1 VIDLARRIAA
11 SRFLRFAIVG
21 TGGFLVDEAVL
32 YFATRQMRLD
42 PYTGRAISFFCA
54 VTFTWWGNRMLTF
67 RDRAA
72 REGLLQ
78 EWAKFF
84 AANALGGAV
93 NYGTYAALVALAP
106 KPLGI
111 PFVAL
116 GCGAITGLF
125 FNFAMSRAFVF
136 RGPSF
141 DEQKRPPD

>member
-1 VIDLARRIAA
+1 VGDLARRIAA

-21 TGGFLVDEAVL
+21 TGGFVVDEAVL
-32 YFATRQMRLD
+32 AAVTRILHFD
-42 PYTGRAISFFCA
+42 PYSGRAISFFCA

-72 REGLLQ
+72 QDGLLA

-93 NYGTYAALVALAP
+93 NYGTYAALVAFAP

-116 GCGAITGLF
+116 AAGAIAGLF

-136 RGPSF
+136 RA
-141 DEQKRPPD
+141 PD

>member
-1 VIDLARRIAA
+1 MGEFVGRIAA
-11 SRFLRFAIVG
+11 SRLLRFAIVG

-32 YFATRQMRLD
+32 VLTTRLLRLD
-42 PYTGRAISFFCA
+42 PYSGRAISFFCA

-72 REGLLQ
+72 REGLLG

-93 NYGTYAALVALAP
+93 NYGTYAGLVAFAP
-106 KPLGI
+106 KPFGI

-116 GCGAITGLF
+116 AAGAIAGLF
-125 FNFAMSRAFVF
+125 LNFAMSHTFVF
-136 RGPSF
+136 RA
-141 DEQKRPPD
+141 PD

>member
-1 VIDLARRIAA
+1 VAELARRIAA

-21 TGGFLVDEAVL
+21 TGGFVVDEVVL
-32 YFATRQMRLD
+32 AAMTKLIHLG
-42 PYTGRAISFFCA
+42 PYSGRAISFFCA

-72 REGLLQ
+72 REGLFA
-78 EWAKFF
+78 EWTKFL

-93 NYGTYAALVALAP
+93 NYGTYAALVAFAP

-116 GCGAITGLF
+116 AAGAIAGLF
-125 FNFAMSRAFVF
+125 FNFAMSHAFVF
-136 RGPSF
+136 RA
-141 DEQKRPPD
+141 PD

>member
-1 VIDLARRIAA
+1 MGELARRVAA

-21 TGGFLVDEAVL
+21 TGGFVVDECVL
-32 YFATRQMRLD
+32 AAMTKLAHLG
-42 PYTGRAISFFCA
+42 PYSGRAISFVCA

-72 REGLLQ
+72 HDGLAA

-93 NYGTYAALVALAP
+93 NYGTYAMLVAFAP
-106 KPLGI
+106 RPFGV

-116 GCGAITGLF
+116 AAGAITGLF
-125 FNFAMSRAFVF
+125 FNFAMSHRFVF
-136 RGPSF
+136 R
-141 DEQKRPPD
+141 KPD